1 MGKTKEKTRSWF
13 VKRWYPKKLIHFEV
27 WKNKFNIREP
37 NKKNKSK
44 NRLFSVV
51 RHYPLLNSLDSI
63 FRKNS
68 YLVNIDQKIKDIFIL
83 KSMESFSNALKLSTF
98 WVEPNTCFGKKSW
111 LIQISFQSL
120 LTKLRHK
127 SWHVDFFYWH
137 CT

>member
-13 VKRWYPKKLIHFEV
+13 VKRWYPENLIHFEV
-27 WKNKFNIREP
+27 WKNKFNIGEP

-44 NRLFSVV
+44 NRVLSVV
-51 RHYPLLNSLDSI
+51 GHYPLLNSLDSI

-83 KSMESFSNALKLSTF
+83 KSMESFSNALKLSTL
-98 WVEPNTCFGKKSW
+98 WVEPKTCFWKKSW
-111 LIQISFQSL
+111 LIQIWFQSF

-127 SWHVDFFYWH
+127 SWHVDFFYWY